1 MKSRCLPDWD
11 GTVDK
16 LLEGFANFKEKCDKA
31 KVGLLRTMTEP
42 PKWLLR
48 RWLDWRQWHQDV
60 VEEGVVQKW
69 LKSFK
74 IRDLVAVPVDKLNRE
89 LMLM

>member
-16 LLEGFANFKEKCDKA
+16 LLEDFANFKEKCDKA
-31 KVGLLRTMTEP
+31 KVRLLTRMTEP

-48 RWLDWRQWHQDV
+48 RWLDSRQWQQNV

-69 LKSFK
+69 LKCFK
-74 IRDLVAVPVDKLNRE
+74 IHDLVTVPVDKHNRE